1 MTEREQAIRI
11 ANRWLDSPPDW
22 MGDPDCDPCI
32 VGRQFLRAL
41 EEIEALRKQDWDA
54 LTAIRQKMGVL
65 PISR

>member
-11 ANRWLDSPPDW
+11 ANRWL
-22 MGDPDCDPCI
+22 GDPDCDPCI

-54 LTAIRQKMGVL
+54 LTAIRQKMGVS